1 MTRIGL
7 LSDTHGFLHPK
18 TREFFNDCKEIW
30 HAGDVGNTSVLDDLS
45 KISSVRAVYGNIDGK
60 DIRMET
66 QEHVFMTI
74 EGVKIWMTHI
84 GGYPGHYDKSVKER
98 LQTNPP
104 DVFICGHSHICWIL
118 PDNKLNMLYINPGA
132 AGKYGFH
139 AVRTMILAE
148 IKEKRFTDLKVV
160 ELFPR

>member
-1 MTRIGL
+1 MKIAI
-7 LSDTHGFLHPK
+7 LSDTHNHLDD
-18 TREFFNDCKEIW
+18 TIISYLQDVDEIW
-30 HAGDVGNTSVLDDLS
+30 HAGDIGTLALLDRLKS
-45 KISSVRAVYGNIDGK
+45 IKKVRAVYGNIDGK

-104 DVFICGHSHICWIL
+104 DVFICGHSHICRIL

>member
-1 MTRIGL
+1 MKVAI
-7 LSDTHGFLHPK
+7 LSDTHNHIDETIISYLQ
-18 TREFFNDCKEIW
+18 DVDEIW
-30 HAGDVGNTSVLDDLS
+30 HAGDIGTLALLDKL
-45 KISSVRAVYGNIDGK
+45 KTIKKVRAVYGNIDGK
-60 DIRMET
+60 DIRMEI

-84 GGYPGHYDKSVKER
+84 GGHPGRYDKSVKDR
-98 LQTNPP
+98 LQSNPP
-104 DVFICGHSHICWIL
+104 DVFICGHSHICRIL

-148 IKEKRFTDLKVV
+148 IKDKRFTDLKVV
-160 ELFPR
+160 ELYPR

>member
-1 MTRIGL
+1 MKIAI
-7 LSDTHGFLHPK
+7 LSDTHNHIDDTVIGYLQ
-18 TREFFNDCKEIW
+18 NVDEIW
-30 HAGDVGNTSVLDDLS
+30 HAGDIGTLVLLDKLKS
-45 KISSVRAVYGNIDGK
+45 LKKVRAVYGNIDGR

-66 QEHVFMTI
+66 QEDLVFDV
-74 EGVKIWMTHI
+74 EGMKIWMTHI
-84 GGYPGHYDKSVKER
+84 GGYPGKYDNRVKAR
-98 LQTNPP
+98 LQSNPP
-104 DVFICGHSHICWIL
+104 DVFICGHSHICRIL
-118 PDNKLNMLYINPGA
+118 PDNKLNMLYLNPGA

>member
-1 MTRIGL
+1 MKIAL
-7 LSDTHGFLHPK
+7 LSDTHNHIDDTIISYFK
-18 TREFFNDCKEIW
+18 DVDEIW
-30 HAGDVGNTSVLDDLS
+30 HAGDIGTLALLDRLKSV
-45 KISSVRAVYGNIDGK
+45 KKVRAVYGNIDGK

-66 QEHVFMTI
+66 GEDLFFTV
-74 EGVKIWMTHI
+74 EGMKIWMTHI
-84 GGYPGHYDKSVKER
+84 GGYPGRYDKSVKER
-98 LQTNPP
+98 LQANPP
-104 DVFICGHSHICWIL
+104 DVFICGHSHICRIL